1 MIKENQIGLECIDII
16 QKKMARKI
24 SSKQYSDALIKLH
37 QKYPIEGH
45 NPPLTTFQ
53 LKNYRTIIQVVT
65 DPDKGFKYW
74 DHLQPYN
81 FEEAA
86 QMYYFYSSREKKEI
100 NFKKRASGERDPGQ
114 EG

>member
-1 MIKENQIGLECIDII
+1 MKEENKIGLECIEII
-16 QKKMARKI
+16 HKKLSRQI
-24 SSKQYSDALIKLH
+24 DSKQYSDALIKLH
-37 QKYPIEGH
+37 QKYPMEGH

-53 LKNYRTIIQVVT
+53 LKNYRTIMQVVT
-65 DPDKGFKYW
+65 DPYKGFTYW

-100 NFKKRASGERDPGQ
+100 DFKSRASGERDPGE